1 MLNKSYVKIAVA
13 VLIVVILF
21 RMLSGPKAAEHFEP
35 NNTDYLQQ
43 ATFIPSETTKPVQTT
58 GPTSRPSISTTPSP
72 RDVSTMAPMTTSV
85 DLLPK
90 PNNASESEFGQFA
103 PTKAIEA
110 QNFID
115 ASKMIGVDS
124 VGSSLRNASYD
135 LRRSPTIPRS
145 NIGPWQQS
153 TIDSDLYRKSLD
165 C

>member
-1 MLNKSYVKIAVA
+1 MINKNIIKVIVA

-21 RMLSGPKAAEHFEP
+21 RMLSGPKAVEKFDNFDPDFVSQASVP
-35 NNTDYLQQ
+35 PGTD
-43 ATFIPSETTKPVQTT
+43 
-58 GPTSRPSISTTPSP
+58 RPISTGSPTPP
-72 RDVSTMAPMTTSV
+72 DVNTTMPPMTTSV

-90 PNNASESEFGQFA
+90 PSQSANSEFGEFA
-103 PTKAIEA
+103 PTKALEA

-115 ASKMIGVDS
+115 ASKVIGVDT

-135 LRRSPTIPRS
+135 LRRAPVIPRS
-145 NIGPWQQS
+145 NAGPWSQS